1 MFPGLAIG
9 CMNTLMLHAS
19 EEQKQKYLTRLA
31 TGEWLGTMC
40 LTEPHCG
47 TDLAQVKTKAVKQDD
62 GSYKLS
68 GTKIFISCGEHD
80 WTENIVHIVLAR
92 TPDAPAGTRGISLFL
107 VPKYIVKEDGTS
119 AWGKS

>member
-9 CMNTLMLHAS
+9 CMNTLMLHSS

-47 TDLAQVKTKAVKQDD
+47 TDLAQVKTKAVKQED

-92 TPDAPAGTRGISLFL
+92 TPDAPAGTKGISLFL
-107 VPKYIVKEDGTS
+107 VPKYIVKEDGTFL
-119 AWGKS
+119 